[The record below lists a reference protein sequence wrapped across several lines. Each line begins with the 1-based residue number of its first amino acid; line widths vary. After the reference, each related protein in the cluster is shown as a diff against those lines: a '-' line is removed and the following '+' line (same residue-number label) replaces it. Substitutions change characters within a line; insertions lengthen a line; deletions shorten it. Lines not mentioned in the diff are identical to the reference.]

1 MRLRYLRSLPLLLLA
16 TTVAQAQVPA
26 TRSLSLE
33 EALRSGQAASERTG
47 IARAGVQRARG
58 QLKQARSEFFPQLT
72 GSASY
77 TRTLAS
83 QFSRAVEEDTS
94 SAPAPECRS
103 FTADPTL
110 PITERLD
117 SLESALECASLQNP
131 FAAFKDLPFGRANQ
145 YNLGLQASQTLY
157 AGGRVAGQA
166 EAAQAGLRTAQI
178 ALESAEAQTALD
190 ITQAY
195 YDAVLADR
203 LLTIADS
210 TLRQAER
217 TYENTRLGYDV
228 GNVAEFDLL
237 RARVARDNARPA
249 VISARS
255 QRDVAYLRLKQ
266 LLEIPLSDTLA
277 LETPLGDSTDSL
289 PPPPLGTL
297 AADTGVEARAS
308 VRQAMEAVNAAEGTA
323 KSVRGGALPQVKL
336 TSSYARLGYPDD
348 VFPSWS
354 DFVDDWTVS
363 LGVTLP
369 LFTGGRISGE
379 KQVASANV
387 DEAKLRLK
395 QARELAA
402 LDNQSADATLAAAE
416 AAWAASA
423 GVVSQA
429 QRAYEIAELRYQEGL
444 STQTELGDAR
454 VQLQQALANR
464 ARSARDLQVAR
475 VRNALLGDLPLA
487 LSAER

>member
-1 MRLRYLRSLPLLLLA
+1 MRLGLLLA
-16 TTVAQAQVPA
+16 IPMLMVIAPAARAQAPA

-33 EALRSGQAASERTG
+33 EALRMGRAASERTG
-47 IARAGVQRARG
+47 IARAGVERARG
-58 QLKQARSEFFPQLT
+58 QLKQARSEFFPQLN

-83 QFSRAVEEDTS
+83 QFSRAVDDDST
-94 SAPAPECRS
+94 SAPAVECRR

-110 PITERLD
+110 PINERLD
-117 SLESALECASLQNP
+117 SLESALECASRQNP
-131 FAAFKDLPFGRANQ
+131 FAAFKDLPFGRENQ
-145 YNLGLQASQTLY
+145 YNLGLQASQVLF
-157 AGGRVAGQA
+157 AGGRIAGQSQAA
-166 EAAQAGLRTAQI
+166 EAAVRSAEI
-178 ALESAEAQTALD
+178 ALESAEAQAALEV
-190 ITQAY
+190 TQAY

-203 LLTIADS
+203 LLAIADS

-217 TYENTRLGYDV
+217 TYDNTKLGYDV

-249 VISARS
+249 VITARS

-266 LLEIPLSDTLA
+266 LLEIPLADSLS
-277 LETPLGDSTDSL
+277 LETPLGDASDSL

-297 AADTGVEARAS
+297 AADTGVESRAS
-308 VRQAMEAVNAAEGTA
+308 VRQAVEAVNAAEGTA
-323 KSVRGGALPQVKL
+323 KSVRGSALPEVKL

-363 LGVTLP
+363 LAVSVP
-369 LFTGGRISGE
+369 LFTGGRISGQ
-379 KQVASANV
+379 KQVARANV
-387 DEAKLRLK
+387 DEARLRLK

-416 AAWAASA
+416 AAWDASA

-429 QRAYEIAELRYQEGL
+429 RRAYEIAELRYREGL

-464 ARSARDLQVAR
+464 AQSARDLQVAR
-475 VRNALLGDLPLA
+475 VRNALLGDLPVA
-487 LSAER
+487 Q

>member
-1 MRLRYLRSLPLLLLA
+1 MRLRVLLPIALFVLLTPA
-16 TTVAQAQVPA
+16 AHAQAPG
-26 TRSLSLE
+26 TRSLSLQ
-33 EALRSGQAASERTG
+33 EALSTGQAASERTG
-47 IARAGVQRARG
+47 IARAGVLRAEG
-58 QLKQARSEFFPQLT
+58 QLKQARSEFFPQLN

-83 QFSRAVEEDTS
+83 QFSRAVEEDTT

-157 AGGRVAGQA
+157 AGGRIAGQA
-166 EAAQAGLRTAQI
+166 QAAQAAVRTARI
-178 ALESAEAQTALD
+178 GLESAEALTALD

-210 TLRQAER
+210 TLGQAER
-217 TYENTRLGYDV
+217 TYENTKLGYDV
-228 GNVAEFDLL
+228 GNIAEFDLL

-266 LLEIPLSDTLA
+266 LLEIPLADTLS
-277 LETPLGDSTDSL
+277 LVTPLGDSTDSL

-297 AADTGVEARAS
+297 TADTGVEARAS
-308 VRQAMEAVNAAEGTA
+308 VRQAAEAVNAAEGTA
-323 KSVRGGALPQVKL
+323 RSVRGGALPQVKL

-354 DFVDDWTVS
+354 DFVNDWTVS
-363 LGVTLP
+363 LGVSLP

-379 KQVASANV
+379 KQVARANV
-387 DEAKLRLK
+387 DEARLRLK

-429 QRAYEIAELRYQEGL
+429 QRAYEIAELRYREGL

-464 ARSARDLQVAR
+464 AQSARNLQVAR
-475 VRNALLGDLPLA
+475 VRSALLGNLPVTQ
-487 LSAER
+487 

>member
-1 MRLRYLRSLPLLLLA
+1 MRLHVLLPIALFVLLSPA
-16 TTVAQAQVPA
+16 AHAQAPG
-26 TRSLSLE
+26 TRSLSLQ
-33 EALRSGQAASERTG
+33 EALSTGQAASERTG
-47 IARAGVQRARG
+47 IARAGVDRARG
-58 QLKQARSEFFPQLT
+58 QLKQARSEFFPQLNGT
-72 GSASY
+72 ASY

-83 QFSRAVEEDTS
+83 QFSRAVEADTS
-94 SAPAPECRS
+94 SAPAPECRR

-157 AGGRVAGQA
+157 AGGRIAGQA
-166 EAAQAGLRTAQI
+166 QAAQAGVRTAQI

-217 TYENTRLGYDV
+217 TYENTKLGYDV

-266 LLEIPLSDTLA
+266 LLEVPLADTLS

-289 PPPPLGTL
+289 PPPPLGALT
-297 AADTGVEARAS
+297 ADTGVEARAT
-308 VRQAMEAVNAAEGTA
+308 VRQAAEAVNAAEGTE
-323 KSVRGGALPQVKL
+323 KSVRAGALPQVKL

-348 VFPSWS
+348 VFPSWG
-354 DFVDDWTVS
+354 DFVNDWTVS
-363 LGVTLP
+363 LGVSLP
-369 LFTGGRISGE
+369 LFTGGRIAGE
-379 KQVASANV
+379 KQVARANV

-402 LDNQSADATLAAAE
+402 LDKESADATLAAAE

-429 QRAYEIAELRYQEGL
+429 QRAYEIAELRYREGL

-464 ARSARDLQVAR
+464 AQSARNLQVAR
-475 VRNALLGDLPLA
+475 VRSALLGNLPVTQ
-487 LSAER
+487 

>member
-1 MRLRYLRSLPLLLLA
+1 MRLRVLLPIALFVLLTPA
-16 TTVAQAQVPA
+16 AHAQAPG
-26 TRSLSLE
+26 TRSLSLQ
-33 EALRSGQAASERTG
+33 EALSTGQAASERTG
-47 IARAGVQRARG
+47 IARAGVLRAEG
-58 QLKQARSEFFPQLT
+58 QLKQARSEFFPQLN

-83 QFSRAVEEDTS
+83 QFSRAVDEDTS
-94 SAPAPECRS
+94 SAPAPECRR

-157 AGGRVAGQA
+157 AGGRIAGQA
-166 EAAQAGLRTAQI
+166 QAAQAAVRTARI
-178 ALESAEAQTALD
+178 GLESAEALTALD

-217 TYENTRLGYDV
+217 TYENTKLGYDV
-228 GNVAEFDLL
+228 GNIAEFDLL

-255 QRDVAYLRLKQ
+255 QRDLAYLRLKQ
-266 LLEIPLSDTLA
+266 LLEIPLADTLS
-277 LETPLGDSTDSL
+277 LVTPLGDSTDSL

-297 AADTGVEARAS
+297 TADTGVEARAS
-308 VRQAMEAVNAAEGTA
+308 VRQAAEAVNAAEGTA
-323 KSVRGGALPQVKL
+323 RSVRGGALPQVKL

-354 DFVDDWTVS
+354 DFVNDWTVS
-363 LGVTLP
+363 LGVSLP

-379 KQVASANV
+379 
-387 DEAKLRLK
+387 
-395 QARELAA
+395 
-402 LDNQSADATLAAAE
+402 
-416 AAWAASA
+416 
-423 GVVSQA
+423 
-429 QRAYEIAELRYQEGL
+429 
-444 STQTELGDAR
+444 
-454 VQLQQALANR
+454 
-464 ARSARDLQVAR
+464 
-475 VRNALLGDLPLA
+475 
-487 LSAER
+487 

>member
-1 MRLRYLRSLPLLLLA
+1 MRLRVLLPIALFVLLTPA
-16 TTVAQAQVPA
+16 AHAQAPG
-26 TRSLSLE
+26 TRSLSLQ
-33 EALRSGQAASERTG
+33 EALSTGQAASERTG
-47 IARAGVQRARG
+47 IARAGVLRAEG
-58 QLKQARSEFFPQLT
+58 QLKQARSEFFPQLN

-83 QFSRAVEEDTS
+83 QFSRAVDEDTS
-94 SAPAPECRS
+94 SAPAPECRR

-157 AGGRVAGQA
+157 AGGRIAGQA
-166 EAAQAGLRTAQI
+166 QAAQAAVRTARI
-178 ALESAEAQTALD
+178 GLESAEALTALD

-210 TLRQAER
+210 TLGQAER
-217 TYENTRLGYDV
+217 TYENTKLGYDV
-228 GNVAEFDLL
+228 GNIAEFDLL

-255 QRDVAYLRLKQ
+255 QRDLAYLRLKQ
-266 LLEIPLSDTLA
+266 LLEIPLADTLS
-277 LETPLGDSTDSL
+277 LVTPLGDSTDSL

-297 AADTGVEARAS
+297 TADTGVEARAS
-308 VRQAMEAVNAAEGTA
+308 VRQAAEAVNAAEGTA

-354 DFVDDWTVS
+354 DFVNDWTVS
-363 LGVTLP
+363 LGVSLP

-379 KQVASANV
+379 RQVARANV
-387 DEAKLRLK
+387 DEARLRLK

-429 QRAYEIAELRYQEGL
+429 QRAYEIAELRYREGL

-464 ARSARDLQVAR
+464 AQSARNLQVAR
-475 VRNALLGDLPLA
+475 VRSALLGNLPVTQ
-487 LSAER
+487 

>member
-1 MRLRYLRSLPLLLLA
+1 MRLRVLLPIALFVLLTPA
-16 TTVAQAQVPA
+16 AHAQAPG
-26 TRSLSLE
+26 TRSLSLQ
-33 EALRSGQAASERTG
+33 EALSTGQAASERTG
-47 IARAGVQRARG
+47 IARAGVLRAEG
-58 QLKQARSEFFPQLT
+58 QLKQARSEFFPQLN

-83 QFSRAVEEDTS
+83 QFSRAVDEDTS
-94 SAPAPECRS
+94 SAPAPECRR

-157 AGGRVAGQA
+157 AGGRIAGQA
-166 EAAQAGLRTAQI
+166 QAAQAAVRTARI
-178 ALESAEAQTALD
+178 GLESAEALTALD

-210 TLRQAER
+210 TLGQAER
-217 TYENTRLGYDV
+217 TYENTKLGYDV
-228 GNVAEFDLL
+228 GNIAEFDLL

-266 LLEIPLSDTLA
+266 LLEIPLADTLS
-277 LETPLGDSTDSL
+277 LVTPLGDSTDSL

-297 AADTGVEARAS
+297 TADTGVEARAS
-308 VRQAMEAVNAAEGTA
+308 VRQAAEAVNAAEGTA

-354 DFVDDWTVS
+354 DFVNDWTVS
-363 LGVTLP
+363 LGVSLP

-379 KQVASANV
+379 RQVARANV
-387 DEAKLRLK
+387 DEARLRLK

-429 QRAYEIAELRYQEGL
+429 QRAYEIAELRYREGL

-464 ARSARDLQVAR
+464 AQSARNLQVAR
-475 VRNALLGDLPLA
+475 VRSALLGNLPVTQ
-487 LSAER
+487 

>member
-1 MRLRYLRSLPLLLLA
+1 MRLRVLLPIALFVLLTPA
-16 TTVAQAQVPA
+16 AHAQAPG
-26 TRSLSLE
+26 TRSLSLQ
-33 EALRSGQAASERTG
+33 EALSTGQAASERTG
-47 IARAGVQRARG
+47 IARAGVLRAEG
-58 QLKQARSEFFPQLT
+58 QLKQARSEFFPQLN

-83 QFSRAVEEDTS
+83 QFSRAVDEDTS
-94 SAPAPECRS
+94 SAPAPECRR

-157 AGGRVAGQA
+157 AGGRIAGQA
-166 EAAQAGLRTAQI
+166 QAAQAAVRTARI
-178 ALESAEAQTALD
+178 GLESAEALTALD
-190 ITQAY
+190 ITQAN

-210 TLRQAER
+210 TLGQAER
-217 TYENTRLGYDV
+217 TYENTKLGYDV
-228 GNVAEFDLL
+228 GNIAEFDLL

-266 LLEIPLSDTLA
+266 LLEIPLADTLS
-277 LETPLGDSTDSL
+277 LVTPLGDSTDSL

-297 AADTGVEARAS
+297 TADTGVEARAS
-308 VRQAMEAVNAAEGTA
+308 VRQAAEAVNAAEGTA

-354 DFVDDWTVS
+354 DFVNDWTVS
-363 LGVTLP
+363 LGVSLP

-379 KQVASANV
+379 RQVARANV
-387 DEAKLRLK
+387 DEARLRLK

-429 QRAYEIAELRYQEGL
+429 QRAYEIAELRYREGL

-464 ARSARDLQVAR
+464 AQSARNLQVAR
-475 VRNALLGDLPLA
+475 VRSALLGNLPVTQ
-487 LSAER
+487 

>member
-1 MRLRYLRSLPLLLLA
+1 MRRLLLVPLFVGFIA
-16 TTVAQAQVPA
+16 IPAAAQ
-26 TRSLSLE
+26 TRSLSLA
-33 EALRSGQAASERTG
+33 EALSQARSASEGIG
-47 IARAGVQRARG
+47 IARAGVMRARG

-83 QFSRAVEEDTS
+83 QFSRAVEEDSS
-94 SAPAPECRS
+94 SAPAPECRH
-103 FTADPTL
+103 FTADPTA
-110 PITERLD
+110 PVEERLD
-117 SLESALECASLQNP
+117 SLESALTCQSLQNP

-145 YNLGLQASQTLY
+145 YNLGLQGAWTLF

-166 EAAQAGLRTAQI
+166 AAAGARLRSAEI
-178 ALESAEAQTALD
+178 ALATAEAQTTLD
-190 ITQAY
+190 VTQAY

-203 LLTIADS
+203 LLLIADS

-217 TYENTRLGYDV
+217 TYDNTRLGYEV

-249 VISARS
+249 VISRRS

-266 LLEIPLSDTLA
+266 LLEVPLSDSLA
-277 LETPLGDSTDSL
+277 LETPLGDNADSL
-289 PPPPLGTL
+289 APPPVPAL
-297 AADTGVEARAS
+297 ASDTGVEARAS
-308 VRQAMEAVNAAEGTA
+308 VRQAFQAVRAAEGTER
-323 KSVRGGALPQVKL
+323 SVRGSALPEVRL
-336 TSSYARLGYPDD
+336 TSTYARLGYPDD

-354 DFVDDWTVS
+354 DFVTDWTVS
-363 LGVTLP
+363 LGVTVP
-369 LFTGGRISGE
+369 LFTGGRLSGQ
-379 KQVASANV
+379 KAVARA
-387 DEAKLRLK
+387 DAEEARLRLR

-402 LDNQSADATLAAAE
+402 LDNRSTAATLEAAE

-423 GVVSQA
+423 GVVAQA
-429 QRAYEIAELRYQEGL
+429 QRAYEIAEVRYREGL

-464 ARSARDLQVAR
+464 AQSARDLQVAR
-475 VRNALLGDLPLA
+475 VRTALLGDLPA
-487 LSAER
+487 GQ